1 MCKPSYFKDQVFKKT
16 SQFSLISLA
25 IYQVGSV
32 ASVLLTYFVLVRP
45 PLLPEDTHPFYASSY
60 DLILTVLHM
69 FTVFDKRVNC
79 AHTELV
85 WAISSSQVDVHF
97 PSRNAFLGRSFIFGE
112 AR

>member
-1 MCKPSYFKDQVFKKT
+1 MCKPSYSKDQVFKKT
-16 SQFSLISLA
+16 SQFSLISPT

-45 PLLPEDTHPFYASSY
+45 PLLPEDTHPLYASSY

-69 FTVFDKRVNC
+69 FTVFHKRVNC
-79 AHTELV
+79 ACTELV
-85 WAISSSQVDVHF
+85 GSVSSSQVDVHF

>member
-16 SQFSLISLA
+16 SQFSLISPT

-45 PLLPEDTHPFYASSY
+45 PLLPEDTHPLYASSY

-69 FTVFDKRVNC
+69 FTDCQK
-79 AHTELV
+79 ELIV
-85 WAISSSQVDVHF
+85 LVQS
-97 PSRNAFLGRSFIFGE
+97 
-112 AR
+112 